1 MYVSSSPMKT
11 KLLKFLTLALIPIV
25 LLTFSTSALSFVW
38 CFGDNG
44 QTRLEQASANGCF
57 DCEEVISTHGGETD
71 SLSYK
76 FDEKARSCSDFLLD
90 KDNLVISKRSYKAAD
105 IPILGEYSVSL
116 NFSPNVYIDQVFPAL
131 KSQRVSRTILA
142 HRTVVLLN

>member
-1 MYVSSSPMKT
+1 MKT
-11 KLLKFLTLALIPIV
+11 KLLNFITLALIPIV
-25 LLTFSTSALSFVW
+25 LLTFSANALSFVW
-38 CFGDNG
+38 CFGDDG
-44 QTRLEQASANGCF
+44 QTRLEQASVNGCI

-76 FDEKARSCSDFLLD
+76 FDEKARSCSDILLD

-105 IPILGEYSVSL
+105 IPIIGEYRVSL
-116 NFSPNVYIDQVFPAL
+116 NFSPNVYIGQVPPASQ
-131 KSQRVSRTILA
+131 SQRVSQTILA

>member
-1 MYVSSSPMKT
+1 MKT
-11 KLLKFLTLALIPIV
+11 KLLNFITLALIPIV
-25 LLTFSTSALSFVW
+25 LLTFSANALSFVW
-38 CFGDNG
+38 CFGDDG
-44 QTRLEQASANGCF
+44 QTRLEQASVNGCI
-57 DCEEVISTHGGETD
+57 DCEEVISTHGGGAD

-76 FDEKARSCSDFLLD
+76 FDEKARSCSDILLD

-116 NFSPNVYIDQVFPAL
+116 NFSPNVKIDQVSPAL
-131 KSQRVSRTILA
+131 QSQRVSQTILA

>member
-1 MYVSSSPMKT
+1 MKT

-57 DCEEVISTHGGETD
+57 DCEEVISTHGGGEVD

>member
-1 MYVSSSPMKT
+1 MKI
-11 KLLKFLTLALIPIV
+11 KLLKLFTLAFIPIV

-44 QTRLEQASANGCF
+44 QTRLEQASANGCI
-57 DCEEVISTHGGETD
+57 DCEEVISTHGGGEVD

-76 FDEKARSCSDFLLD
+76 FDEKARSCSDILLD

-105 IPILGEYSVSL
+105 IPILGEYRVSL
-116 NFSPNVYIDQVFPAL
+116 NFLPNVYIDQVPPASQ
-131 KSQRVSRTILA
+131 SQRVSQTILA

>member
-1 MYVSSSPMKT
+1 MKT
-11 KLLKFLTLALIPIV
+11 KLLNFITLALIPIV

-44 QTRLEQASANGCF
+44 QTRLEQASANGCI
-57 DCEEVISTHGGETD
+57 DCEEVISTHGGGEVD

-76 FDEKARSCSDFLLD
+76 FDEKARSCSDILLD

-105 IPILGEYSVSL
+105 IPIIGEYRVSL
-116 NFSPNVYIDQVFPAL
+116 NFSPNVYIGQVPPASQ
-131 KSQRVSRTILA
+131 SQRVSQTILA